1 MARLMAG
8 DADRSQLTRRTVLGG
23 AAGGIATLL
32 AVGPAAASTSAA
44 APPAPPGPHSS
55 PRPQDTRVSRPMT
68 DHWDTIV
75 VGAGVFGAWT
85 AWHLQHAGQRVLVL
99 DAWGP
104 AHARASSGG
113 ESRMTR
119 TAYGRDE
126 IYSRMAW
133 ESLGDWRWLS
143 ERSGLPVFHRLGVLF
158 FASRLEPYFKDT

>member
-1 MARLMAG
+1 
-8 DADRSQLTRRTVLGG
+8 
-23 AAGGIATLL
+23 
-32 AVGPAAASTSAA
+32 
-44 APPAPPGPHSS
+44 
-55 PRPQDTRVSRPMT
+55 MT

-85 AWHLQHAGQRVLVL
+85 AWHLQRTGQRVLVL

-143 ERSGLPVFHRLGVLF
+143 ERSGLPFSPARSSL
-158 FASRLEPYFKDT
+158 RC